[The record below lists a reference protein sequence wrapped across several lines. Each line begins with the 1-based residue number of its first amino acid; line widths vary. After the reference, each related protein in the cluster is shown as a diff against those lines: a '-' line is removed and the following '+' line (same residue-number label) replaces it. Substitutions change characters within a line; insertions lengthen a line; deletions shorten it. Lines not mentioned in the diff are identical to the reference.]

1 MGNHSKKEWLQWQL
15 TETQNLLQLSKDS
28 ELMSMSLSY
37 RIEDI
42 KEQLKELDKVE
53 TKEAKI
59 SFLFAGNAVLGSKGI
74 KSSFAN
80 KTMASALGL
89 IQIQSIYNSYGEEA
103 IGRRGKLSKNNMGE
117 MYLTGLPRG
126 SFGFELSLM
135 NNQNLFAEDEVS
147 QSIIE
152 VMDIIQAAATNP
164 KKYEEIIETHPS
176 RMLGH
181 LKDLFK
187 ELSSEQSILKMESGS
202 KYVELSITDNQ
213 IAYDRVNSTISEEQ
227 ETKVF
232 GIFKGAFVDSGKF
245 EFQDEDGNIKHGKV
259 CDDIDEDRIVDFNK
273 DFTNQQCIMIITER
287 IVRFSCKERI
297 SYELIEKLF

>member
-1 MGNHSKKEWLQWQL
+1 MIMGNHSKKEWLQWQL

-259 CDDIDEDRIVDFNK
+259 CDDI
-273 DFTNQQCIMIITER
+273 Q
-287 IVRFSCKERI
+287 
-297 SYELIEKLF
+297 